1 MADDRPQAD
10 HHDFSDSSGGD
21 REQSTGPPTALGN
34 VFRRR
39 SSSEA
44 RGPNH
49 QTEPAGQV
57 PMPDHLDLS
66 RPIEALS
73 RSRVADHVG
82 RFRLDLSTGAC
93 SWPVAASGPAIDV
106 DPVALLTA
114 RDDGSM
120 PLLDVAANGDRAA
133 GVFVAGGDAAARTLL
148 VVVEPEASDGPSPS
162 LAGTLVDLGPARENG
177 AATDEDLR
185 ARVEQLQPALR
196 SRPVIEQAKGM
207 LMQSQRCT
215 EDAAF
220 RLLIGISQAVNRK
233 LRDIA
238 AEIVDSLSAGQ
249 PIPEDAARALAAER
263 AQAARRDGDGAPR
276 R

>member
-1 MADDRPQAD
+1 
-10 HHDFSDSSGGD
+10 
-21 REQSTGPPTALGN
+21 
-34 VFRRR
+34 
-39 SSSEA
+39 
-44 RGPNH
+44 
-49 QTEPAGQV
+49 
-57 PMPDHLDLS
+57 MPDDLDLS

-93 SWPVAASGPAIDV
+93 SWPVAPTGPARDV

-120 PLLDVAANGDRAA
+120 PLLDVATTGTPAA
-133 GVFVAGGDAAARTLL
+133 AVFRTGADATARTLL
-148 VVVEPEASDGPSPS
+148 VVVEPEPEPVDGSS
-162 LAGTLVDLGPARENG
+162 TAVAGTVVDLGPAPRNG
-177 AATDEDLR
+177 APTDEDLR
-185 ARVEQLQPALR
+185 ARIDQLESALR

-207 LMQSQRCT
+207 LMQNHRCT
-215 EDAAF
+215 EDVAF

-238 AEIVDSLSAGQ
+238 AELVDSLSAGR
-249 PIPEDAARALAAER
+249 PIPEDTARALATER
-263 AQAARRDGDGAPR
+263 MQAARRDGDAAPR

>member
-1 MADDRPQAD
+1 
-10 HHDFSDSSGGD
+10 
-21 REQSTGPPTALGN
+21 
-34 VFRRR
+34 
-39 SSSEA
+39 
-44 RGPNH
+44 
-49 QTEPAGQV
+49 
-57 PMPDHLDLS
+57 MPDDLDLS

-82 RFRLDLSTGAC
+82 RFRLDLSTGVC
-93 SWPVAASGPAIDV
+93 SWPVAPSGPALDV

-114 RDDGSM
+114 RDDGNM
-120 PLLDVAANGDRAA
+120 PLLDLATNGNRAA
-133 GVFVAGGDAAARTLL
+133 GVFHAGDDSRTLL
-148 VVVEPEASDGPSPS
+148 VIVEPETADGSPAA

-177 AATDEDLR
+177 ATGDADLR
-185 ARVEQLQPALR
+185 ARVEQLESALR

-220 RLLIGISQAVNRK
+220 RLLISISQAVNRK

-238 AEIVDSLSAGQ
+238 AEIVDSLSAGA

-263 AQAARRDGDGAPR
+263 AQAARRDGDGTPR

>member
-1 MADDRPQAD
+1 
-10 HHDFSDSSGGD
+10 
-21 REQSTGPPTALGN
+21 
-34 VFRRR
+34 
-39 SSSEA
+39 
-44 RGPNH
+44 
-49 QTEPAGQV
+49 
-57 PMPDHLDLS
+57 MPDDLDLS

-93 SWPVAASGPAIDV
+93 SWPVAPSGPAVDV

-133 GVFVAGGDAAARTLL
+133 GVFHAGDDAASRTLL
-148 VVVEPEASDGPSPS
+148 VIVEPEPADDSSAAV
-162 LAGTLVDLGPARENG
+162 AGTLVDLGPARENG
-177 AATDEDLR
+177 PPPDADLR
-185 ARVEQLQPALR
+185 ARVDQLEAALR

-207 LMQSQRCT
+207 LMQSHRCT
-215 EDAAF
+215 EDVAF
-220 RLLIGISQAVNRK
+220 RLLISISQAVNRK

-238 AEIVDSLSAGQ
+238 TEIVDSLSAGR
-249 PIPEDAARALAAER
+249 PIPEDTARALAAER
-263 AQAARRDGDGAPR
+263 AQAARREGDGTPR

>member
-1 MADDRPQAD
+1 
-10 HHDFSDSSGGD
+10 
-21 REQSTGPPTALGN
+21 
-34 VFRRR
+34 
-39 SSSEA
+39 
-44 RGPNH
+44 
-49 QTEPAGQV
+49 
-57 PMPDHLDLS
+57 MPDDLDLS

-93 SWPVAASGPAIDV
+93 SWPVAPSGPAHDV

-120 PLLDVAANGDRAA
+120 PLLDVAANGNRAA
-133 GVFVAGGDAAARTLL
+133 GVFRAGDDTSARTLL
-148 VVVEPEASDGPSPS
+148 LIVEPELSGDSSAA
-162 LAGTLVDLGPARENG
+162 LAGTLVDLGPAQQNG

-185 ARVEQLQPALR
+185 ARVDQLESALR

-215 EDAAF
+215 EEAAF

-238 AEIVDSLSAGQ
+238 AEIVDSLSAGE

-263 AQAARRDGDGAPR
+263 TQSARRDGDVPPR